1 MFKSVMDYIKNF
13 LDNTP
18 DDIYEFSAELEGKLA
33 ADYDTMY
40 EEQPLATEI
49 LADEIPDICATA
61 EPGMDYEEIAGFK
74 RKLKIEYDKAVKAAI

>member
-1 MFKSVMDYIKNF
+1 MFKSVMDFIKNF

-33 ADYDTMY
+33 ADYDMLY

-61 EPGMDYEEIAGFK
+61 EPGMDHEEIARFK
-74 RKLKIEYDKAVKAAI
+74 RKLKIEYDKAVKAAM